1 MKIVNSVFGN
11 ERKELEKFNKLGLDE
26 RSIVFYSED
35 ISSFVH
41 FEQIIHEL
49 TEKMGYQICYVTSA
63 KDDPILT
70 IQNKRIKAF
79 YIGLGAIRTKFFMEL
94 KAGVLVMTMP
104 NLETYFIKRSKVY
117 PVHYVYVFHSIV
129 STHTIYRKGAFDHF
143 DSIFCVGPHHV
154 EEIRA
159 TESVYNLNHKNLVRC
174 GYGLLDNLQ
183 TNKSVKNQQ
192 ECTKDGKKK
201 ILIAPSWG
209 KKGLLE
215 TKGLELVKI
224 LLDAGYHVTV
234 RPHPMTIRKWP
245 KTIEAIENKFKSNA
259 NFEIEKDVS
268 SFKSLYSAY
277 GLISDWSGIA
287 MEYAFA
293 YEIPVLYIDGS
304 PKINNSSY
312 DKIPC
317 KPLEIII
324 RNLIGKVISPNELE
338 SLPKI
343 IESTYE
349 NIDNFKTKIQEIR
362 EKTVFNLGESGMK
375 GAQEIVKI
383 LHEKKSM
390 AKLDSEDLLKRKISN

>member
-1 MKIVNSVFGN
+1 MKITKSIFGK
-11 ERKELEKFNKLGLDE
+11 EREELEKFNKLDLNE

-49 TEKMGYQICYVTSA
+49 TEKMECQICYVTSA
-63 KDDPILT
+63 KDDPILNS
-70 IQNKRIKAF
+70 QNKRIKAF

-94 KAGVLVMTMP
+94 KAEVLVMTMP

-154 EEIRA
+154 EEISA
-159 TESVYNLNHKNLVRC
+159 TESVYGLKHKNLVKY

-183 TNKSVKNQQ
+183 TNKSMKNQQ
-192 ECTKDGKKK
+192 RCTEDGKKK
-201 ILIAPSWG
+201 ILVAPSWG
-209 KKGLLE
+209 KNGLLE
-215 TKGLELVKI
+215 TRGLKLVKI
-224 LLDAGYHVTV
+224 LLDGGYHVTV
-234 RPHPMTIRKWP
+234 RPHPMTIRKWS
-245 KTIEAIENKFKSNA
+245 KTIKAIENEFKSNA

-268 SFKSLYSAY
+268 TFESLYSAY

-287 MEYAFA
+287 IEYAFA
-293 YEIPVLYIDGS
+293 CELPVLYIDGS

-312 DKIPC
+312 DKIAC
-317 KPLEIII
+317 EALEITI

-349 NIDNFKTKIQEIR
+349 NIDNFKTKIQEVR
-362 EKTVFNLGESGMK
+362 DKTVFNLGESGMN

-383 LHEKKSM
+383 LHEKKT
-390 AKLDSEDLLKRKISN
+390 R